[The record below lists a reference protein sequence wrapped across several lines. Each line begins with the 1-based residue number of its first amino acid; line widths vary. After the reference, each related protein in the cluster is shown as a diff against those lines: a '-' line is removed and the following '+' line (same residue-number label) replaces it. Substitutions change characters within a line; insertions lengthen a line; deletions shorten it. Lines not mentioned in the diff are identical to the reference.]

1 MALRPDAT
9 PIPDVTQSAA
19 TQAAKSPAQDAV
31 SRYVELFDQFEREHP
46 AADWL
51 SALRRESIASF
62 QKLGFPTVRDEEW
75 KYTDITPAAN
85 LATLPVFKSELNGAA
100 TQISQNLPFGEIL
113 GHRLTFVNGHF
124 APELSRL
131 KNLPEGAFVSNL
143 ATELANQNEVL
154 QEHFGKTIDAQNE
167 TFAALNTA
175 FAQDGAFIKI
185 GSNLELET
193 PIHLLFLAHGEGI
206 GVSHPR
212 NLFLIGDNSSATI
225 IETFAST
232 GDTVNFTNAIT
243 EIVAGR
249 GARVE
254 HIKVQSESEKAF
266 HIGSM
271 QISAARDSNVRSHC
285 VNFGGRLVRNNATA
299 VMGDENCEV
308 TLNGLVVG
316 KDNQHIDN
324 HTSMDHAMPHCQ
336 SHENYVHVLDDH
348 SNGVFNGKIFV
359 RLDAQ
364 KTDAKQSNRTL
375 LLSRDAQINAK
386 PQLEIF
392 ADDVKCT
399 HGATIGQLDDAA
411 LFYLRARGIPEKQSR
426 AILIRAFANA
436 SLDGLPVEDLR
447 EKLEGILA
455 TRLS

>member
-1 MALRPDAT
+1 MALLPDAT
-9 PIPDVTQSAA
+9 PRPDVTQNAA
-19 TQAAKSPAQDAV
+19 TQAAHSPAQTSVA
-31 SRYVELFDQFEREHP
+31 RYVELFSQFEREHP
-46 AADWL
+46 ASNWL
-51 SALRRESIASF
+51 ANLRRQSLQNF

-85 LATLPVFKSELNGAA
+85 LVATPVFKADLNGSA
-100 TQISQNLPFGEIL
+100 QKISQELPFGDIL

-124 APELSRL
+124 SPELSRL
-131 KNLPEGAFVSNL
+131 ETLGVGVTVTSLAAAF
-143 ATELANQNEVL
+143 ANENEIV
-154 QEHFGKTIDAQNE
+154 QEHFGKILDAQNE

-175 FAQDGAFIKI
+175 FAQDGAFIQI
-185 GSNLELET
+185 GSNVQLET
-193 PIHLLFLAHGEGI
+193 PIHLLFLTHGEGAS
-206 GVSHPR
+206 VSHPR
-212 NLFLIGDNSSATI
+212 NLILVGDGASATI

-232 GDTVNFTNAIT
+232 GEGTYFTNAIT

-249 GARVE
+249 NARVE

-266 HIGSM
+266 HVGSL
-271 QISAARDSNVRSHC
+271 QIATARDANVRSHV
-285 VNFGGRLVRNNATA
+285 VNFGGRLVRNNSTA
-299 VMGDENCEV
+299 VMGDEGCEV

-316 KDNQHIDN
+316 KDSQHIDN
-324 HTSMDHAMPHCQ
+324 HTTMDHAMPHCL
-336 SHENYVHVLDDH
+336 SHENYAHVLDDQ

-399 HGATIGQLDDAA
+399 HGATIGQLDDDA
-411 LFYLRARGIPEKQSR
+411 LFYLRARGIPEKQAR

-436 SLDGLPVEDLR
+436 ALDGIPVKDLR
-447 EKLEGILA
+447 EKLEAILV
-455 TRLS
+455 TRLT